1 MNKLGGLF
9 IGKALICK
17 LSLFLATFLLL
28 TSTAQSKIY
37 DDFSGTTIDPAKWN
51 LSVNSGPPGQF
62 WQNNGLYYSGST
74 GNGDSSLTSPKS
86 IKEISGASNFVVT
99 VQFREFSS
107 TTSYPRNYEGPSS
120 QFRVSIHPPS
130 THDTV
135 AVFRA
140 VNPMGPVEGAVHQFC
155 AIYQNIDTNEFQGY
169 VHKNTSAT
177 SGQLRLSLAGGVVT
191 ASYNETLDPKTGW
204 QQLATFT
211 PPWGSDSPILIL
223 GGTDA
228 VNGTTTFE
236 VDKVSI
242 TSSSMPPLLLLID

>member
-1 MNKLGGLF
+1 MNNLGGLL
-9 IGKALICK
+9 IGRALIFL
-17 LSLFLATFLLL
+17 LSLFLATPLLL
-28 TSTAQSKIY
+28 SSTAQAKIY

-51 LSVNSGPPGQF
+51 LSVKSGPPGQF

-74 GNGDSSLTSPKS
+74 GNDATDLTSPKS

-107 TTSYPRNYEGPSS
+107 TTSYPTEYVGTSS
-120 QFRVSIHPPS
+120 CFGVTIHPPS
-130 THDTV
+130 NHDAITV
-135 AVFRA
+135 SRT
-140 VNPMGPVEGAVHQFC
+140 VNPMGPVDGANHQFVAIYHNIDTGAVHSF
-155 AIYQNIDTNEFQGY
+155 FQ
-169 VHKNTSAT
+169 KNTSAT

-211 PPWGSDSPILIL
+211 LSWGSESPILTL
-223 GGTDA
+223 GGSDA

-242 TSSSMPPLLLLID
+242 TPLSMPPLLLLID